1 MARTA
6 GSSLKASWV
15 FLGALGCLSLGAQLA
30 CEPGDTLGET
40 SQAVKDLL
48 GAVGPVVIQPALA
61 RFEAENLLLIS
72 SLDSLSAALSMGT
85 AEEETQ
91 AAQQQYVQT
100 MAVWQELESLQVG
113 PAASSL
119 YAVGGEDLR
128 DEIYSYP
135 NVNRC
140 RSDQE
145 TVEERWDDPA
155 FFQENLANSYG
166 LDSMEYLLFGPLESA
181 CPSQVGIDADWEAL
195 GPEGIAQNR
204 ADFAVALSEG
214 TLAQAQSLSAAWAG
228 DFGQAISQGSAPYED
243 AQQALNGVFDALFY
257 LETETKDRKLV
268 GPLDGDEVESPYAQ
282 SSALWIHHN
291 ILGFEQLFF
300 MDEST
305 GFDALLED
313 QGHADLSE
321 EIRELTDL
329 ALEQS
334 AALGPSLAQAIEEQ
348 PAAVEALL
356 ATLSELSSLLKGD
369 LATVL
374 SLVVPSEA
382 AGDAD

>member
-1 MARTA
+1 MAKAA
-6 GSSLKASWV
+6 GSPQGLSWI
-15 FLGALGCLSLGAQLA
+15 FLGALGSLSLGVQVA
-30 CEPGDTLGET
+30 CDPGSELGET
-40 SQAVKDLL
+40 SQAVQDLL
-48 GAVGPVVIQPALA
+48 QAVGPVVVQPALA
-61 RFEAENLLLIS
+61 RFETENLLLIS
-72 SLDSLSAALSMGT
+72 SLESLSAALSSGSSD
-85 AEEETQ
+85 AETD
-91 AAQQQYVQT
+91 AAQAQYVQT
-100 MAVWQELESLQVG
+100 MAAWQELEGLQIG

-119 YAVGGEDLR
+119 YAVGGQDLR

-145 TVEERWDDPA
+145 TVEEVWDEAA
-155 FFQENLANSYG
+155 FFEENLANSYG
-166 LDSMEYLLFGPLESA
+166 LDSIEYLLFGPLESA
-181 CPSQVGIDADWEAL
+181 CPSQVGIDAAWQEL
-195 GPEGIAQNR
+195 GPEGIQQNR
-204 ADFAVALSEG
+204 ADFAVVLSEG
-214 TLAQAQSLSAAWAG
+214 TLTHAQALSAAWQG
-228 DFGQAISQGSAPYED
+228 DFGQALADGSSPYED
-243 AQQALNGVFDALFY
+243 SLQALNAVFDALFY

-268 GPLDGDEVESPYAQ
+268 EPLADGEVESPFAA

-313 QGHADLSE
+313 QGHGDLSQK
-321 EIRELTDL
+321 IRELTDL

-334 AALGPSLAQAIEEQ
+334 ADLDPSLMRAIDSQ
-348 PAAVEALL
+348 PSAVEDLL

-374 SLVVPSEA
+374 SLSVPSEA